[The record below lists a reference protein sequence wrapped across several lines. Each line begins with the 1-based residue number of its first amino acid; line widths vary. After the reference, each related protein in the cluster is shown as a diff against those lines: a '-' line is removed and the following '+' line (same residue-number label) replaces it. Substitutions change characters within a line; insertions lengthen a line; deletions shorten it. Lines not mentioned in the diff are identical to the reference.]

1 MSIDKKIDYV
11 DQDGY
16 KNYTKN
22 SKSVTVPKEFKA
34 RKNAPATKL
43 AYITA
48 KEEKQLK
55 KQNPGTPH
63 KGPSNVPS
71 YDSFDAQGSYT
82 SGSAMSAAETGSS
95 NARDRA
101 EVRASNIGAPRG
113 AGPGV
118 RSNQERDL
126 RSATI
131 AAGAGQRVNPRFFDS
146 RNTVSPAELARARAF
161 NPAAFKAG
169 RRGGIMDFFTGGG
182 FLGNIVRG
190 LGQKFGLGKK
200 FNEPT
205 YDMSRFN
212 KLGLG
217 GLDPFANLDI
227 RDIYDRRKTDEE
239 DTDTSL
245 GKIIME
251 ARANNS
257 LRRNPDYDY
266 LGPNLNEG
274 IFMDY
279 QELDES
285 GSGKVNTTDKFIVP
299 FKGARTIMRNPNYI
313 EPGGTVLEDEFP
325 STTIPEMRDLGNPY
339 ADPRIVPEERGLE
352 PGPTPFTLEDRMREE
367 GPKLGIG
374 SDFYRDLKNYLTQ
387 AGNQGIMQLAEVSQ
401 KDIDASKARGFN
413 KLDRDTA
420 VTLGLISPDVTEYEF
435 EQLKQGNIT
444 EPGTYTA

>member
-34 RKNAPATKL
+34 RKDAPATKL

-48 KEEKQLK
+48 AEEKQLK

-101 EVRASNIGAPRG
+101 EVRASNIGAPKG

-126 RSATI
+126 RSSFI
-131 AAGAGQRVNPRFFDS
+131 AAGGGRRVNPSFFDS
-146 RNTVSPAELARARAF
+146 RNRVSPAELARARAF

-182 FLGNIVRG
+182 FLGNIIRG
-190 LGQKFGLGKK
+190 LGQKFGLGKR

-239 DTDTSL
+239 DEDIFTNTVAPMSVNNNIEGIRFNNPIGGVDQFARE
-245 GKIIME
+245 ME
-251 ARANNS
+251 ALEASIPRRPGQTEDIS
-257 LRRNPDYDY
+257 MRIRPRDMTGTLRDFYTNKGQTVTLADGRVVPTTEDTLFEVYDDNINFRN
-266 LGPNLNEG
+266 
-274 IFMDY
+274 
-279 QELDES
+279 
-285 GSGKVNTTDKFIVP
+285 VP
-299 FKGARTIMRNPNYI
+299 T
-313 EPGGTVLEDEFP
+313 
-325 STTIPEMRDLGNPY
+325 DLGNPY
-339 ADPRIVPEERGLE
+339 NDLRVVPEEKGLIGNE
-352 PGPTPFTLEDRMREE
+352 GIMSVADALTIPTFDDSGVSLRKRMTLYNAGYNDRQIKEALDAGYLDQLVRDIE
-367 GPKLGIG
+367 GPPI
-374 SDFYRDLKNYLTQ
+374 
-387 AGNQGIMQLAEVSQ
+387 A
-401 KDIDASKARGFN
+401 
-413 KLDRDTA
+413 
-420 VTLGLISPDVTEYEF
+420 
-435 EQLKQGNIT
+435 
-444 EPGTYTA
+444 

>member
-1 MSIDKKIDYV
+1 MAIDKKIDYV

-43 AYITA
+43 AYITDA
-48 KEEKQLK
+48 EEKQLK

-126 RSATI
+126 RSSFI
-131 AAGAGQRVNPRFFDS
+131 AAGGGRRVNPRFFDS

-161 NPAAFKAG
+161 NPAAFKAT
-169 RRGGIMDFFTGGG
+169 RGGGLMDFFTGGG

-190 LGQKFGLGKK
+190 LGQKFGLGKR
-200 FNEPT
+200 FDQPT
-205 YDMSRFN
+205 YDMSQFN

-239 DTDTSL
+239 ETDTSTFFDDISIDRL
-245 GKIIME
+245 G
-251 ARANNS
+251 S
-257 LRRNPDYDY
+257 PDRFISPLDK
-266 LGPNLNEG
+266 EG
-274 IFMDY
+274 FQMD
-279 QELDES
+279 D
-285 GSGKVNTTDKFIVP
+285 T
-299 FKGARTIMRNPNYI
+299 RTVIRNPNFSGNVNI
-313 EPGGTVLEDEFP
+313 PFGGTVLYDEFP
-325 STTIPEMRDLGNPY
+325 STEIDYGNPRN
-339 ADPRIVPEERGLE
+339 DPRVVPEEMGLVGDRGIMSVAKNIDNRTLLE
-352 PGPTPFTLEDRMREE
+352 KILNP
-367 GPKLGIG
+367 
-374 SDFYRDLKNYLTQ
+374 DLKIDEALEKEDKKKKRQ
-387 AGNQGIMQLAEVSQ
+387 EELLEEIM
-401 KDIDASKARGFN
+401 R
-413 KLDRDTA
+413 T
-420 VTLGLISPDVTEYEF
+420 
-435 EQLKQGNIT
+435 
-444 EPGTYTA
+444 

>member
-34 RKNAPATKL
+34 RKDAPATKL

-48 KEEKQLK
+48 AEEKQLK

-101 EVRASNIGAPRG
+101 EVRASNIGGPKGLA
-113 AGPGV
+113 PGV

-126 RSATI
+126 RSSFI

-146 RNTVSPAELARARAF
+146 RNRVSPAELARARAF

-182 FLGNIVRG
+182 FLGNIIRG
-190 LGQKFGLGKK
+190 LGQKFGLGKR

-239 DTDTSL
+239 DEDIDL
-245 GKIIME
+245 KIGTF
-251 ARANNS
+251 
-257 LRRNPDYDY
+257 NPLAFDNQDQTRSSNRY
-266 LGPNLNEG
+266 
-274 IFMDY
+274 M
-279 QELDES
+279 
-285 GSGKVNTTDKFIVP
+285 VP
-299 FKGARTIMRNPNYI
+299 FDGARTIVPNPNFSGDI
-313 EPGGTVLEDEFP
+313 NIPFGGTVLEDEFP
-325 STTIPEMRDLGNPY
+325 STRLPEMRDLGNPY
-339 ADPRIVPEERGLE
+339 ADPRIVPEEFGLE
-352 PGPTPFTLEDRMREE
+352 PRPTPFTLDDRRREE

-374 SDFYRDLKNYLTQ
+374 SDFDRDLENYLTQ
-387 AGNQGIMQLAEVSQ
+387 ADNQGIMQLAEVSQ
-401 KDIDASKARGFN
+401 KDIDASKARGF
-413 KLDRDTA
+413 KMLDRDTA
-420 VTLGLISPDVTEYEF
+420 VTLGLISPNVTEYEF